1 MRFRLLVMAL
11 ALFSLLAPAAGAI
24 YIPGQEIPDDGL
36 FHIMSAGDSSG
47 GTKAPERVNTGIS
60 LPSLMPPDLPVY
72 GSGPGSVFMPAAPEM
87 AFSGGKPVISRGY
100 DSILTEARSIPPY
113 VPGGSQGGFAMP
125 AIDLAPPDREGNIRM
140 GGAIGHIVAPPVPGY
155 WDDLESM
162 DLHTNMPV
170 LCVPA
175 LFG

>member
-1 MRFRLLVMAL
+1 VRLRLLVLAL

-36 FHIMSAGDSSG
+36 FHIMSAGESPG
-47 GTKAPERVNTGIS
+47 ETKAPERVYTGIS

-72 GSGPGSVFMPAAPEM
+72 GSGSGPVLTPTAPEM
-87 AFSGGKPVISRGY
+87 AYSGDKPVISIGH
-100 DSILTEARSIPPY
+100 DSILREANSIPPF
-113 VPGGSQGGFAMP
+113 VPGGSQGRFVVP
-125 AIDLAPPDREGNIRM
+125 AIDLPYPDREGNIRI
-140 GGAIGHIVAPPVPGY
+140 GDSVGHIAEPPAPGY
-155 WDDLESM
+155 WDNLEGM